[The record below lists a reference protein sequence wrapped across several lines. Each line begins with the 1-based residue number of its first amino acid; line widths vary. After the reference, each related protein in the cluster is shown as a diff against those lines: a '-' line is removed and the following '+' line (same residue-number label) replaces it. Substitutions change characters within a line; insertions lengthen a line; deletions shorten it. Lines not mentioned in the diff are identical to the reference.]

1 MGRIAT
7 TRVVWLTALGLAS
20 LLALNPAYSAP
31 PQNRPMQQNAPQRMD
46 LSAPSNIIE
55 QTSKAGAFRSLASSR
70 QAAGSDDHLQL
81 PALGSSGMHAQPT
94 MEERVQQ
101 FRREGLPVARLWEN
115 HSALLHVGLNQKGK
129 PGLWIIQKLH

>member
-1 MGRIAT
+1 MSG
-7 TRVVWLTALGLAS
+7 
-20 LLALNPAYSAP
+20 LLALNTAHSAP
-31 PQNRPMQQNAPQRMD
+31 PQNRPIQTVTQHLD
-46 LSAPSNIIE
+46 LSAPSNLIE
-55 QTSKAGAFRSLASSR
+55 QSAKAGSFRSLASSR
-70 QAAGSDDHLQL
+70 QSAGADDHLQL
-81 PALGSSGMHAQPT
+81 PSLGTEGMHAQPT